1 MGKNSR
7 SILLALLM
15 ATSALVTVRAADF
28 LARVQDQGTSF
39 LIGRSGPVFTDFVDP
54 DCPYCHQEFREL
66 QPLLLSGKLR
76 LRIVPVAVLDA
87 GSLPRAAALLE
98 SRHPGERFLQAEA
111 GFRNGH
117 LALPRTQDVPPAMA
131 AAVERNNQLLG
142 DVDPYGEV
150 PAILFEDRAAGKVAS
165 MIGEQP
171 IAVIQ
176 RALMAAQ

>member
-7 SILLALLM
+7 SILLAVLM
-15 ATSALVTVRAADF
+15 AMSALVTAHAVDF
-28 LARVQDQGTSF
+28 LTRVQDQGTSF

-66 QPLLLSGKLR
+66 RPLLLSGKLR

-87 GSLPRAAALLE
+87 GSLPRAATLLASQRPVE
-98 SRHPGERFLQAEA
+98 TFLQAEA
-111 GFRNGH
+111 GVHDGH
-117 LALPRTQDVPPAMA
+117 LALSRMQNVPPAIA
-131 AAVERNNQLLG
+131 AAVERNNQLLE
-142 DVDPYGEV
+142 DIDPYGEV

-171 IAVIQ
+171 IAVMQ
-176 RALMAAQ
+176 RALMTAQ

>member
-1 MGKNSR
+1 MENSR
-7 SILLALLM
+7 SILLAVLI
-15 ATSALVTVRAADF
+15 ATSALVVAQAADF
-28 LARVQDQGTSF
+28 LTRVQDRGTSF

-76 LRIVPVAVLDA
+76 LRVVPVAVLDA

-98 SRHPGERFLQAEA
+98 SRHPRERFLQAEA
-111 GFRNGH
+111 GFRDGH
-117 LALPRTQDVPPAMA
+117 LALPRMRNVPPAIT
-131 AAVERNNQLLG
+131 AAVERNNQLLV
-142 DVDPYGEV
+142 DIDPYGEV

-171 IAVIQ
+171 IAVMQ
-176 RALMAAQ
+176 RALMTAQ

>member
-7 SILLALLM
+7 GILLALLM
-15 ATSALVTVRAADF
+15 AMSALVTAHAADF
-28 LARVQDQGTSF
+28 LTRVQDQGTSF

-87 GSLPRAAALLE
+87 GSLPRAATLLE
-98 SRHPGERFLQAEA
+98 SRHPGETFLQAEA
-111 GFRNGH
+111 GFHNGH
-117 LALPRTQDVPPAMA
+117 LALPRMQNVPPAMA
-131 AAVERNNQLLG
+131 SAVERNNQLLE
-142 DVDPYGEV
+142 DIDPDGEV

-165 MIGEQP
+165 LIGEQP
-171 IAVIQ
+171 ITVMQ
-176 RALMAAQ
+176 RALIAAQ

>member
-7 SILLALLM
+7 SILLAVLM
-15 ATSALVTVRAADF
+15 ATSALVTAQAADF
-28 LARVQDQGTSF
+28 LTRVQDQGTSF

-87 GSLPRAAALLE
+87 DSLPRAATLLE
-98 SRHPGERFLQAEA
+98 SRHPVEKFLQAEA
-111 GFRNGH
+111 GFHDGH
-117 LALPRTQDVPPAMA
+117 LAVPRMQNVPSGIAS
-131 AAVERNNQLLG
+131 AVERNNQLLV
-142 DVDPYGEV
+142 DIDPYGEV

-165 MIGEQP
+165 MIGAQP
-171 IAVIQ
+171 ITVIQ
-176 RALMAAQ
+176 RAVMAAQ

>member
-1 MGKNSR
+1 MRKNSH

-15 ATSALVTVRAADF
+15 AMSVPVTAHAGDF
-28 LARVQDQGTSF
+28 LTRVQNQGTSF
-39 LIGRSGPVFTDFVDP
+39 LIGRAGPVFTDFVDP

-87 GSLPRAAALLE
+87 GSMPRAATLLE

-111 GFRNGH
+111 GFHDGH
-117 LALPRTQDVPPAMA
+117 LAVPRMQNVPPAIA

-165 MIGEQP
+165 IIGAQP